1 VFFTFVQ
8 SLSWQIIV
16 FHSTNPKELEKSQQ
30 NRPFRTCSDGERS
43 RKARE
48 SLALLQY
55 MSGHC
60 RTRLVATMAPLSDAL
75 PVVGRSAGGVG
86 LLLFFDAVHGEN
98 RPDVRQHPV
107 NIPRGA
113 AQRGT
118 TTVSHNNE
126 NMVFLRSIVSY
137 CMFVSSL
144 RR

>member
-1 VFFTFVQ
+1 
-8 SLSWQIIV
+8 
-16 FHSTNPKELEKSQQ
+16 
-30 NRPFRTCSDGERS
+30 
-43 RKARE
+43 
-48 SLALLQY
+48 
-55 MSGHC
+55 
-60 RTRLVATMAPLSDAL
+60 MAPLSDAL

-126 NMVFLRSIVSY
+126 NMAFCVQLSCRYVCPEPVS
-137 CMFVSSL
+137 VND
-144 RR
+144 RI